1 MKGRLDPR
9 HPFTTTN
16 NNNNNNKADHLLPSY
31 NDEVIKQ
38 SVKISQS
45 LEALTRIFPNLVFV
59 SRGTP
64 FQKLPR
70 SSDNMR
76 SALLFFLAA
85 LLLLPLV
92 VHGDCDCDC
101 SADEEARDK
110 KAARPLKIVAIF
122 SILGVCIPILGKWI
136 PALDPERDAFFVIKS
151 FAAGVILATAF
162 VHILPDSFDSLTSS
176 CLHPDPWHNFPF
188 AGFGAMIAA
197 IGTLTIDTLATGYFG
212 RPHDAVSDETK
223 TDVEIRSA
231 VVHEENVHVHT
242 HAHAHGHPS
251 PQLIRH
257 RVISQVNNFLA
268 LTKGANESLILKDK
282 YTSFSYVH
290 CFWCLVRAA
299 AAAILDYKSG
309 IHLLVCS
316 VYVLELGIVV
326 HSVIIGIALGSSE
339 TPSTI
344 KPLVVALSFHQ
355 FFEGVGL
362 GGCLV
367 QAKFNPRS
375 AATMGLFFSLT
386 TPVGVAVGMGL
397 SSAYDENS
405 PTALIVEGLLN
416 SASAGILI
424 YMSLV
429 DLLAQD
435 FMNPRVQSKGRL
447 LQVGMNIS
455 LLAGAGL
462 MSLLAKWA

>member
-1 MKGRLDPR
+1 
-9 HPFTTTN
+9 
-16 NNNNNNKADHLLPSY
+16 
-31 NDEVIKQ
+31 
-38 SVKISQS
+38 
-45 LEALTRIFPNLVFV
+45 
-59 SRGTP
+59 
-64 FQKLPR
+64 
-70 SSDNMR
+70 MR

-92 VHGDCDCDC
+92 VHGDCDC

-122 SILGVCIPILGKWI
+122 SILVCGSIGVCIPILGKWI
-136 PALDPERDAFFVIKS
+136 PALDPDRDAFFVIKS

-162 VHILPDSFDSLTSS
+162 IHILPDSFDSLTSS

-197 IGTLTIDTLATGYFG
+197 IGTLMVDTLATGYFS
-212 RPHDAVSDETK
+212 RPHNAVTDETK
-223 TDVEIRSA
+223 TDIEIRPD
-231 VVHEENVHVHT
+231 VVHEENIHVHT
-242 HAHAHGHPS
+242 RAHAHGHPSS

-257 RVISQVNNFLA
+257 RVISQ
-268 LTKGANESLILKDK
+268 
-282 YTSFSYVH
+282 
-290 CFWCLVRAA
+290 
-299 AAAILDYKSG
+299 
-309 IHLLVCS
+309 
-316 VYVLELGIVV
+316 VLELGIVV
-326 HSVIIGIALGSSE
+326 HSVIIGIALGASE

-344 KPLVVALSFHQ
+344 KPLVVAISFHQ

-362 GGCLV
+362 GGC
-367 QAKFNPRS
+367 A
-375 AATMGLFFSLT
+375 
-386 TPVGVAVGMGL
+386 GL

-429 DLLAQD
+429 DLLAED

-447 LQVGMNIS
+447 QVGMNIS
-455 LLAGAGL
+455 LLTGAGL

>member
-1 MKGRLDPR
+1 
-9 HPFTTTN
+9 
-16 NNNNNNKADHLLPSY
+16 
-31 NDEVIKQ
+31 
-38 SVKISQS
+38 
-45 LEALTRIFPNLVFV
+45 
-59 SRGTP
+59 
-64 FQKLPR
+64 
-70 SSDNMR
+70 MR

-122 SILGVCIPILGKWI
+122 SILVCGSIGVCIPILGKWI
-136 PALDPERDAFFVIKS
+136 PALDPDRDAFFVIKS

-257 RVISQVNNFLA
+257 RVISQ
-268 LTKGANESLILKDK
+268 
-282 YTSFSYVH
+282 
-290 CFWCLVRAA
+290 
-299 AAAILDYKSG
+299 
-309 IHLLVCS
+309 
-316 VYVLELGIVV
+316 VLELGIVV

-435 FMNPRVQSKGRL
+435 FMNPRVQSKGRP
-447 LQVGMNIS
+447 LQVGINIS